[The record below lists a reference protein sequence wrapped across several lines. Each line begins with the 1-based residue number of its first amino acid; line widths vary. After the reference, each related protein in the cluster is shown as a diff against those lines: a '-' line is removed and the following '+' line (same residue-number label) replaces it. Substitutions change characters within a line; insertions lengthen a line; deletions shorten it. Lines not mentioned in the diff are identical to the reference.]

1 MFDFRTGDR
10 YKRKVLTPKEF
21 REKGG
26 FLPGYNLK
34 DSFRTYDKDSWRALT
49 AKAIKGYSNP
59 SSDGTGIDSLPD
71 ILALEEVDSMD
82 ALRLFNEKYLGNYY
96 DHAILID
103 GNDIRRIDVGLLSKF
118 KIKSTSTN
126 IYEPYKN
133 AEGSSS
139 SGNTTGI
146 SKRRYLFSRDCLI
159 TEMEIPGNQK
169 TLTTNPDR
177 LYSPKS
183 TSCQEFNR
191 RTIH

>member
-1 MFDFRTGDR
+1 MYFSVDECNNPYIGIATLFKDQTTIMSVAEKISIKYYGSLDNPASKSIIDR
-10 YKRKVLTPKEF
+10 SKEQDAVVIEVNPKF
-21 REKGG
+21 
-26 FLPGYNLK
+26 FSTW
-34 DSFRTYDKDSWRALT
+34 D
-49 AKAIKGYSNP
+49 
-59 SSDGTGIDSLPD
+59 
-71 ILALEEVDSMD
+71 
-82 ALRLFNEKYLGNYY
+82 
-96 DHAILID
+96 
-103 GNDIRRIDVGLLSKF
+103 LLSKF